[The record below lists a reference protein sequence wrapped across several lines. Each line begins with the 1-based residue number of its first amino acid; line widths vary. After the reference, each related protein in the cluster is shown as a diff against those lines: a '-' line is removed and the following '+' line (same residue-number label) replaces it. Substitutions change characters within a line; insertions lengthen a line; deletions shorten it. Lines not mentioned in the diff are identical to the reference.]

1 MPKARLLPAS
11 YSISRRWTEDDAR
24 VVIAAQ
30 AASGLPVAA
39 FAAREGIDPQ
49 RLYFWRRR
57 VGEGPA
63 ATTVPPTFVEVRH
76 AAGCERVE
84 VALRSGR
91 VIRVAESIDPGVL
104 RGLVNALEGDPTC

>member
-30 AASGLPVAA
+30 AASGLSVAA

-49 RLYFWRRR
+49 RLYCQRSPVWTHSRSAKRIHVRGGR
-57 VGEGPA
+57 VGRQSGSA
-63 ATTVPPTFVEVRH
+63 ARGVGIGQADPLCAT
-76 AAGCERVE
+76 AG
-84 VALRSGR
+84 S
-91 VIRVAESIDPGVL
+91 S
-104 RGLVNALEGDPTC
+104 